1 MVTDQKNNN
10 SKIKNI
16 RIGRTTDRP
25 YWIMMLSIIV
35 RAAHQIGA
43 AVCLGAFLLGADLP
57 WPYLVL
63 AGTSGCLLMLT
74 EALRHRQ
81 LLREAAGVVTLVKTG
96 IIGMALH
103 GWIPLVPAVLFAFA
117 LASFYSHAPKTIRHR
132 IWF

>member
-1 MVTDQKNNN
+1 MIAKPQKNS
-10 SKIKNI
+10 SKSNNI

-25 YWIMMLSIIV
+25 YWMMILSIII
-35 RAAHQIGA
+35 RAVHQIGA

-63 AGTSGCLLMLT
+63 AGTSGGLLMLT

-81 LLREAAGVVTLVKTG
+81 LLREAAGVVTLVKAG

-103 GWIPLVPAVLFAFA
+103 GWIPAVPAVLFAFV